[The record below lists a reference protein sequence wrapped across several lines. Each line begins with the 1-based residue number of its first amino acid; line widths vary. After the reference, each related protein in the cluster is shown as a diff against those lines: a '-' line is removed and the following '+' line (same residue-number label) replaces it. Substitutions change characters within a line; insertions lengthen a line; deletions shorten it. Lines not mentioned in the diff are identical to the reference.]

1 MSRLPTRV
9 AKTGWGDHR
18 FQGYAVYA
26 ELLGHTSIGQVLALC
41 MGVRLDAEQGAV
53 LDEMFV
59 SSLLADPH
67 IWPLKLSRVAGAH
80 GGSTMTGLAA
90 GLLALEGKVTG
101 SGPAGPMSAWLHRL
115 VELEPSAA
123 RDEIQASV
131 SSGQRLPGFGVPA
144 RKADERVIALTR
156 CLVARGRHTMPHWAM
171 WAQIAELSRTRG
183 VEPNIASAFSAAAL
197 DLGIPPGRVEPLFAM
212 ALLPCF
218 LPNAVEGAEQQP
230 EILREVPREDL
241 EYRGAPRRPSL
252 RAAATGDPTLDPRV

>member
-26 ELLGHTSIGQVLALC
+26 DLLGDTSIGQVLALC
-41 MGVRLDAEQGAV
+41 MGVKLDAEQGAA

-67 IWPLKLSRVAGAH
+67 IWPLKLTRVAGAY

-101 SGPAGPMSAWLHRL
+101 AGPAGPMSAWLHHL
-115 VELEPSAA
+115 VQLEPDAA
-123 RDEIQASV
+123 SQEIQAHID
-131 SSGQRLPGFGVPA
+131 SGERLPGFGVPA
-144 RKADERVIALTR
+144 RKADERVIALSR
-156 CLVARGRHTMPHWAM
+156 CLVARGRHELPHWAM
-171 WAQIAELSRTRG
+171 WTRIVEHSRKRG

-230 EILREVPREDL
+230 AILQDVPREDL
-241 EYRGAPRRPSL
+241 EYRGMPRRDSL
-252 RAAATGDPTLDPRV
+252 RALASRT